1 MSSKGSIWTRRFG
14 TPAWDAVIRG
24 SGVLG
29 LLAIP
34 LVLLVPGTSGM
45 VVFTLIAIWMNGPS
59 AVVVPAGF
67 EPILLVFGDLYPPL
81 LVAVVGT
88 LAATYIEFF
97 NYYMFRGVLGLSA
110 LRRFREHRITRW
122 AVDLFRRQP
131 FLAVWLMAWTPV
143 PFTLARILSAVAS
156 YPVERHLLA
165 VTLGRFPRF
174 WLFAVL
180 GDRLDIP
187 SLIIWG
193 FLALMLLLGLSAV
206 VWRWRERRSA
216 ARAAAG
222 TLRE

>member
-1 MSSKGSIWTRRFG
+1 MSSRSVWTRRYG

-24 SGVLG
+24 SGVLA

-34 LVLLVPGTSGM
+34 LVLLLPETSGL
-45 VVFTLIAIWMNGPS
+45 VVFALVAIWMNGPS

-67 EPILLVFGDLYPPL
+67 EPILLVFGELYPPL
-81 LVAVVGT
+81 LVAVIGT

-97 NYYMFRGVLGLSA
+97 NYYMFRGVLGLPR
-110 LRRFREHRITRW
+110 LRPLRDSRVARW
-122 AVDLFRRQP
+122 AVGLFARQP
-131 FLAVWLMAWTPV
+131 FFAVWLMAWTPV
-143 PFTLARILSAVAS
+143 PFTIARILSAIAG

-180 GDRLDIP
+180 GSTLDIP

-193 FLALMLLLGLSAV
+193 FLALMLVLGASTV
-206 VWRWRERRSA
+206 TWRWKRRRDARRRDA
-216 ARAAAG
+216 AL
-222 TLRE
+222 TD

>member
-1 MSSKGSIWTRRFG
+1 MTSKGSIWTRRYG
-14 TPAWDAVIRG
+14 DPAWDAVIRG

-34 LVLLVPGTSGM
+34 LVLLAPGTAGM
-45 VVFTLIAIWMNGPS
+45 VVFALIAIWMNGPS

-67 EPILLVFGDLYPPL
+67 EPMLLVFGELYPPL
-81 LVAVVGT
+81 LVAIIGT

-110 LRRFREHRITRW
+110 LRPLREHRVTRW
-122 AVDLFRRQP
+122 AVDLFARQP
-131 FLAVWLMAWTPV
+131 FFAVWLMAWTPI
-143 PFTLARILSAVAS
+143 PFTVARILSAIAR

-180 GDRLDIP
+180 GDALDIP
-187 SLIIWG
+187 KLVVWG
-193 FLALMLLLGLSAV
+193 FLALMLLLGVSLV
-206 VWRWRERRSA
+206 LWRWSHRPTPPSPA
-216 ARAAAG
+216 PPPV
-222 TLRE
+222 TD